1 MKLIY
6 CSYKDSHFI
15 IDIDSLEIIDSD
27 NFNKYFTTLKIG
39 INSIRIQNNINL
51 NSFLFNKEVNGM
63 LLTVKKNS
71 ISQEN
76 CSGILLS
83 DPIEE
88 CTITSLI

>member
-1 MKLIY
+1 MKNAIVIF
-6 CSYKDSHFI
+6 SFNRP
-15 IDIDSLEIIDSD
+15 DILLKSL
-27 NFNKYFTTLKIG
+27 
-39 INSIRIQNNINL
+39 NSIRIQNNINL